1 MTAEA
6 TAWDDAA
13 LAACLFAVDPTGTGG
28 ACIKALPGPVRERW
42 LALLRDLLPAEDP
55 IRRIPLNVPDERLLG
70 GLDLTATLRA
80 GRTVGHRGLLADSH
94 GGVVVL
100 AMAERLTAGTSA
112 RLSAVLDAGE
122 VVAERDGLAQRHPA
136 RLGVVA
142 LDEAMSPDER
152 VPAGLADRLAFH
164 LDLGNVHVRDDAPPP
179 HDAAA
184 IAAARAHL
192 ADVRADDEVLDALC
206 ATALV
211 LGIDSLRAPLL
222 ALRVAHA
229 AAALAGRTEV
239 ATEDAALAGRLVFSA
254 RATRLPAPPEAEAP
268 PPDASDEQAEEAPP
282 APEQNATPDEDAQDE
297 RPIDGPLEDIILAA
311 AAAAMPDD
319 LLSQLKVEAG
329 APSRQTSAGRVGRL
343 QKAKQRGRP
352 IGTRRGAP
360 EGGARLHVIETLK
373 AAAPWQRVRR
383 AENPNAATRIAVRR
397 DDFRTIVFKQR
408 SGTTTIFVVDA
419 SGSAALQRLAE
430 TKGAVELLL
439 ADAYVRRDKVALIA
453 FRGQAAELLLP
464 PTNALA
470 RARRSLAGLPGGGG
484 TPLASGIDAAL
495 ALAETITRAGQTP
508 IITLLTD
515 GRANI
520 ARDGAP
526 GRPQAEADAL
536 TSAARVRAAGLTAL
550 LIDTSPRPHPMA
562 QRIAE
567 AMHARYFPLP
577 QADAA
582 KLSRIVRANPARAA

>member
-1 MTAEA
+1 MTTEA
-6 TAWDDAA
+6 SAWDDAA
-13 LAACLFAVDPTGTGG
+13 LAACLFAVDPTGIGG
-28 ACIKALPGPVRERW
+28 ACIKALPGPVRDRW
-42 LALLRDLLPAEDP
+42 LALLRALLPAEDP
-55 IRRIPLNVPDERLLG
+55 IRRIPLSVPDERLLG

-80 GRTVGHRGLLADSH
+80 GRTIGHRGLLADSD

-100 AMAERLTAGTSA
+100 AMAERLTAGASA

-122 VVAERDGLAQRHPA
+122 VVAERDGLAQRHQA

-164 LDLGNVHVRDDAPPP
+164 LDLGDIHVRDDAPPP

-184 IAAARAHL
+184 IAAARARL
-192 ADVRADDEVLDALC
+192 AEVRAADDVLDAIC
-206 ATALV
+206 STALV
-211 LGIDSLRAPLL
+211 LGITSLRAPLL

-239 ATEDAALAGRLVFSA
+239 ATEDAALAARLVFAA
-254 RATRLPAPPEAEAP
+254 RATQLPAPPDDAADDTPPPP
-268 PPDASDEQAEEAPP
+268 PPDQEPPPDQDPAEE
-282 APEQNATPDEDAQDE
+282 QQF
-297 RPIDGPLEDIILAA
+297 DGKLEDIILAA
-311 AAAAMPDD
+311 AASAMPED
-319 LLSQLKVEAG
+319 LLSQLKIETG
-329 APSRQTSAGRVGRL
+329 APSRQTSAGRAGRL

-373 AAAPWQRVRR
+373 AAAPWQRLRR
-383 AENPNAATRIAVRR
+383 AEHPNATTRISVRR
-397 DDFRTIVFKQR
+397 DDFRTVVFKQR
-408 SGTTTIFVVDA
+408 SGTTTIFVVDV

-453 FRGQAAELLLP
+453 FRGQSAELLLP

-484 TPLASGIDAAL
+484 TPLASGLDAAL

-508 IITLLTD
+508 ILIVLTD

-520 ARDGAP
+520 ARDGSP

-536 TSAARVRAAGLTAL
+536 ASAGRVRAAGLAAL

-562 QRIAE
+562 QRVAE
-567 AMHARYFPLP
+567 AMRARYFPLP